1 MNVALRGYSSEYI
14 WQPQTRTYNAVYHLI
29 ILMVQIG
36 NSYANASH
44 HASS

>member
-1 MNVALRGYSSEYI
+1 M
-14 WQPQTRTYNAVYHLI
+14 WQLQARTYNAVYHRVV
-29 ILMVQIG
+29 LMVQIG

>member
-1 MNVALRGYSSEYI
+1 MKVVLCDWSYVYM
-14 WQPQTRTYNAVYHLI
+14 WQLQTHTYNAVCHRVT
-29 ILMVQIG
+29 LMVQIG